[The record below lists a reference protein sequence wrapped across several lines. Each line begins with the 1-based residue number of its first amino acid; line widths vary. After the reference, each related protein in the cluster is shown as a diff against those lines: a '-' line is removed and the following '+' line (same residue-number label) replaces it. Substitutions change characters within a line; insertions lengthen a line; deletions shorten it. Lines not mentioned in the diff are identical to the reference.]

1 MSGFTKVEPGIFLV
15 IYSHL
20 KKLNMSGNM
29 FNSVLMKRPKSNVF
43 NLSYDIKLS
52 CKFGQLVPIHVQE
65 CIPGDIFRGRSQV
78 LMRFAPMLAPVM
90 HQIDLY
96 CHFFFVPNRILW
108 QQWEDFITASDETVT
123 PPFLY
128 LTDALAANGTLADY
142 LGLPSSDIAV
152 VDYDAAYS
160 GREDRQFNAFPFA
173 AYQRIWL
180 EYYRDRNLEFPDKDA
195 RDQMLAAGVNVVES
209 DSVKDWHQIRQR
221 AWQKDYFASALP
233 YAQKGPTM
241 MVPFGFDE
249 DVPVY
254 TKDDGATG
262 LQTTEVNLATANTP
276 ASTNPTKI
284 TAGNWQTTGGTDMA
298 IDAEASGFRARTTAL
313 TLGSGSIEDLR
324 TAFRL
329 QEWLERNARGGTRYV
344 ESILAHFGIRVKDY
358 RLDRPE
364 MIGGGKARIQISE
377 VLQTAEP
384 TDPLTQTPL
393 ATMGGHGIS
402 AGYVGSYN
410 YRCPEHGF
418 IIGIMSVR
426 PRPAYYMGVPRHFMN
441 RKDRLDYYWPSF
453 AHLGEQAIQNS
464 ELVYTGADP
473 NADLTTGTF
482 GYTPR
487 YAEYRKNYSRVAGD
501 FNTSLD
507 FWHLGRK
514 FPTVPTLDYTFTQ
527 VDSEDIVNDMDRIFA
542 VQDGTDYLWA
552 QVVHDIRA
560 LRPMPRFAI
569 PSI

>member
-1 MSGFTKVEPGIFLV
+1 MSNL
-15 IYSHL
+15 
-20 KKLNMSGNM
+20 
-29 FNSVLMKRPKSNVF
+29 FNSTLLKRPKNNAF
-43 NLSYDIKLS
+43 NLSYDLKLS
-52 CKFGQLVPIHVQE
+52 CKFGQLIPIHVQE

-78 LMRFAPMLAPVM
+78 MMRFAPMLAPIM

-108 QQWEDFITASDETVT
+108 QQWEDFITGSDDTVT

-128 LTDALAANGTLADY
+128 LNDTLAANGTLADY
-142 LGLPSSDIAV
+142 LGLPSSDISV
-152 VDYDAAYS
+152 VDYDATYTD
-160 GREDRQFNAFPFA
+160 RPDRQFNALPFA

-180 EYYRDRNLEFPDKDA
+180 EYYRDRNLEFDDKDA
-195 RDQMLAAGVNVVES
+195 RDQMLSAGVNIVEA
-209 DSVKDWHQIRQR
+209 DSVRDWHQIRQR
-221 AWQKDYFASALP
+221 AWVKDYFASALP

-254 TKDDGATG
+254 TEELSPG
-262 LQTTEVNLATANTP
+262 LWQASKLRTLAGTTPGNSAVT
-276 ASTNPTKI
+276 
-284 TAGNWQTTGGTDMA
+284 TAGGTGSISNGSGLLFL
-298 IDAEASGFRARTTAL
+298 DAESSNFKARTSEMN
-313 TLGSGSIEDLR
+313 LGSGSIEDLR

-364 MIGGGKARIQISE
+364 YIGGGKNRIQVSE

-384 TDPLTQTPL
+384 TDPETQTPL
-393 ATMGGHGIS
+393 ATMAGHGIS
-402 AGYVGSYN
+402 AGYAGTYN
-410 YRCPEHGF
+410 YRAPEHGF

-426 PRPAYYMGVPRHFMN
+426 PRPAYYMGVPRHFLG

-453 AHLGEQAIQNS
+453 AHLGEQAIQNY

-473 NADLTTGTF
+473 DSDLTLGTF

-514 FPTVPTLDYTFTQ
+514 FPTVPTLNETFTQ
-527 VDSEDIVNDMDRIFA
+527 VDSPDIVNDLDRIFA

-552 QVVHDIRA
+552 HVVHDIKA
-560 LRPMPRFAI
+560 IRPMPRFAI
-569 PSI
+569 PGI